1 MSIYKTAIQRPI
13 TTILIFVALMI
24 FGIYSLVNLPLDLYP
39 EIELPYITV
48 FTSYQGA
55 SASDIET
62 NITRPVED
70 ALNTVSNLKEITS
83 TSSDNISVVFLEF
96 EYGTNLDDVM
106 NDVRN
111 YVGLIEQ
118 ALPEDASKPTVLKI
132 NTSMM
137 PVVVYAV
144 TAGESYPGLENLL
157 DDKVVNPLSRIDG
170 VGSVSLSGSPGRTVY
185 VDVDPY
191 KMEAYN
197 LTIEQIGGVIAGEN
211 LNMAAGYMEMG
222 MTDYP
227 LRVQGEFES
236 SDLIKDLVVGNYN
249 GNAIYLRD
257 VAEVVDTLTD
267 SRLYTLVNGQEGVRL
282 VIQKQSGANSVKI
295 AREVDKQIAEIMP
308 TLPSDVKVDK
318 MMDTSEFIT
327 DSINNLSTT
336 LMFAFI
342 FVILVVLFFL
352 GRWRATIIIV
362 LTIPISLIVSF
373 IYLYLTG
380 GTINIISLSAL
391 SIAIGMVVDDAI
403 VVLENITRHIERG
416 SRPKEAAIYATN
428 EVWLAVIVTT
438 LTVVAVFL
446 PLTLVSGFVGVMF
459 KPLGMI
465 VTITTVTSTIAAI
478 TLTPTLSSLML
489 RLREKVGTPKRLSY
503 DRTIGPGL
511 DRLDNGYERL
521 LRWAL
526 HHKTVFTICAT
537 VIFFSSLMLF
547 TVVDTE
553 FMPESDQSS
562 LSATIELQTG
572 TRSDSTNMTALKIN
586 DLINEKYPEVERF
599 TSTAGTANEGG
610 IASMFGGSSS
620 NHTISLS
627 LRLVDMDQR
636 DRSVWDIAEALRKD
650 FSQFPE
656 IIKYS
661 ISTSDMSSMGS
672 STVTVNI
679 FGYDFENTNAV
690 AEQLAAKMKNIEG
703 ARDIEISRDKSK
715 PEFQILLDQE
725 KMSQHGLNTATVS
738 ACIRNRVTGLTAS
751 RFRESGDEYN
761 IIVRFKR
768 KYTSTLTDIE
778 NIGIMNAQG
787 QLIRLGEIAEIK
799 EYWSPPSIDRQGKE
813 RLVSVTT
820 TPYGRSLTDLNKDI
834 QAAIAEID
842 LPSDVYVEV
851 SGAVEDLQDSIID
864 LAMILV
870 LSLVLVYL
878 VMASQFESLKMPVII
893 MFAIP
898 FSFTGVALALFIT
911 GTSLNIIAG
920 IGAIMLVGIVVKNA
934 IVLVD
939 YINLMRERGIELYE
953 AVILSGRSR
962 LRPVLMTTLTT
973 ILGMLP
979 LALSSSEG
987 SEIWSPMGISI
998 IGGLTFSTIV
1008 TLIIVPVMYILF
1020 ARKGERDSLK
1030 RVRKELK
1037 FLDEQ

>member
-24 FGIYSLVNLPLDLYP
+24 FGIYSLINLPLDLYP

-48 FTSYQGA
+48 FTSYPGA

-70 ALNTVSNLKEITS
+70 ALNTISNLKEITS

-96 EYGTNLDDVM
+96 EYGTNLDDVL

-118 ALPEDASKPTVLKI
+118 SLPEDAAKPTVLKI

-137 PVVVYAV
+137 PIVFYTITAV
-144 TAGESYPGLENLL
+144 ESYPGLENLL
-157 DDKVVNPLSRIDG
+157 DEKVVNPLSRIDG
-170 VGSVSLSGSPGRTVY
+170 VGSVSLSGTPGRTIY
-185 VDVDPY
+185 VDVDPLR
-191 KMEAYN
+191 MEAYN
-197 LTIEQIGGVIAGEN
+197 LTVEQIGGVIASEN

-227 LRVQGEFES
+227 LRVQGEFID
-236 SDLIKDLVVGNYN
+236 SDQIMDLVVGNYN
-249 GNAIYLRD
+249 GNTIYLKD

-267 SRLYTLVNGQEGVRL
+267 SRLFSLVNGEQGVSL
-282 VIQKQSGANSVKI
+282 VVQKQSGANSVKI
-295 AREVDKQIAEIMP
+295 AREVEKQLAEIIP

-336 LMFAFI
+336 LMYAFI

-416 SRPKEAAIYATN
+416 SRPKEAAVYATN

-446 PLTLVSGFVGVMF
+446 PLTLVSGFVGVLF

-465 VTITTVTSTIAAI
+465 VSITTVTSTIAAI

-489 RLREKVGTPKRLSY
+489 RLREKIGTPKRWSY
-503 DRTIGPGL
+503 DRTIAPGL
-511 DRLDNGYERL
+511 DKLDNGYERL

-526 HHKTVFTICAT
+526 HHKTVVTISAT
-537 VIFFSSLMLF
+537 AIFFSSLLLF
-547 TVVDTE
+547 TVVDAE

-572 TRSDSTNMTALKIN
+572 TRSDSTNLTAIKIT
-586 DLINEKYPEVERF
+586 DLINENYPEVERV
-599 TSTAGTANEGG
+599 TTTAGTANQAG
-610 IASMFGGSSS
+610 IASMFSGSSS

-627 LRLVDMDQR
+627 LRLYDMDQR
-636 DRSVWDIAEALRKD
+636 ERSVWDIAEALRTD
-650 FSQFPE
+650 LSEFPE

-661 ISTSDMSSMGS
+661 VSTSDMSAMGS

-679 FGYDFENTNAV
+679 FGYDFESTNSI
-690 AEQLAAKMKNIEG
+690 AEELAGKMKNIEG
-703 ARDIEISRDKSK
+703 ARDIEVSRDKSK

-738 ACIRNRVTGLTAS
+738 TYIRNRVTGLTAS
-751 RFRESGDEYN
+751 HFRESGDEYD

-778 NIGIMNAQG
+778 NIGIMNTQG
-787 QLIRLGEIAEIK
+787 KLIRLGEIAEIK

-813 RLVSVTT
+813 RVVSVTI
-820 TPYGRSLTDLNKDI
+820 TPYQRSLTDLNNDI
-834 QAAIAEID
+834 LAAIDEIEM
-842 LPSDVYVEV
+842 PSDVYVEI
-851 SGAVEDLQDSIID
+851 SGAVEDMQDSLID
-864 LAMILV
+864 LSMILV

-911 GTSLNIIAG
+911 GTSLNVIAG

-939 YINLMRERGIELYE
+939 YINLMRERGIELYD
-953 AVILSGRSR
+953 AVAISGRSR

-979 LALSSSEG
+979 LAMSSSEG

-1020 ARKGERDSLK
+1020 ARKGERDKLK